1 MKIGLFFGSFNPIHI
16 GHMAISQ
23 YMLEHTEIDK
33 VWFMISPQNP
43 FKKKETLLNQQHR
56 LTLVRIAT
64 EDNPNIHASNF
75 EFSLPVP
82 SYTSDTLSHLK
93 EAYPDKEFCL
103 IMGQD
108 NLMSFHKWKNH
119 KSILEEHE
127 IYVYPRPNSKN
138 CELENH
144 SKIHLTKAPM
154 MDISAQFIRKCIK
167 EKKAVNYFLPQ
178 KIDQYID
185 EMNFYKK

>member
-75 EFSLPVP
+75 EEGCGGL
-82 SYTSDTLSHLK
+82 SD
-93 EAYPDKEFCL
+93 
-103 IMGQD
+103 
-108 NLMSFHKWKNH
+108 
-119 KSILEEHE
+119 
-127 IYVYPRPNSKN
+127 SKR
-138 CELENH
+138 E
-144 SKIHLTKAPM
+144 
-154 MDISAQFIRKCIK
+154 
-167 EKKAVNYFLPQ
+167 
-178 KIDQYID
+178 
-185 EMNFYKK
+185 